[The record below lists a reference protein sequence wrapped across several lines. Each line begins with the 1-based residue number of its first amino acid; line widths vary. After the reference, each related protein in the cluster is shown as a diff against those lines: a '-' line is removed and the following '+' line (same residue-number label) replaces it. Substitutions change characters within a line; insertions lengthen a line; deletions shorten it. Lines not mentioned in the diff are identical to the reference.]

1 MKTYHSSYYNFYL
14 SENDKFLVFNSITGS
29 ISNITEKLFYSIK
42 DNSINTRDPG
52 FNFLLKCGYITTC
65 NSLEEER
72 SKAIQYYSDAINKRI
87 LQLTIIVTGQC
98 NLRCVY
104 CYEHFDKGK
113 MDLETQE
120 EIILYLEN
128 ALPNYESLYVTW
140 FGGEPLTALDIIES
154 LSAKIQ
160 GLCTTLGKNYTASIT
175 TNGVFLT
182 PKVHSI
188 LDRCNVKSYQ
198 ITLDGDKKTHD
209 KQRIT
214 PTGKGSYDRIYN
226 NLLAMKSST
235 FQHHITIRIN
245 IAHNN
250 VFNKDFQHFFNC
262 LYSDFGQDRRFNLHL
277 AAVSDLEG
285 TEGGSIDIC
294 DTGYL
299 FPYYIFAQNAGFGF
313 SHYKILFKPLHLVC
327 YAANPNAFV
336 IDSNGTIRK
345 CTVALYDVQ
354 NNLGYLK
361 DGKMVLNREKE
372 ILWNQNKSHE
382 NPVCASCEL
391 LPTCF
396 GKFCPLENIQK
407 KIVACPPMEK
417 NLAMYMKLFLGEGTE
432 NINYTRIK

>member
-42 DNSINTRDPG
+42 DNSITTRDPD

-128 ALPNYESLYVTW
+128 ALPTYESLYVTW

-235 FQHHITIRIN
+235 FQHHITILS
-245 IAHNN
+245 
-250 VFNKDFQHFFNC
+250 Q
-262 LYSDFGQDRRFNLHL
+262 
-277 AAVSDLEG
+277 
-285 TEGGSIDIC
+285 T
-294 DTGYL
+294 
-299 FPYYIFAQNAGFGF
+299 
-313 SHYKILFKPLHLVC
+313 
-327 YAANPNAFV
+327 
-336 IDSNGTIRK
+336 
-345 CTVALYDVQ
+345 
-354 NNLGYLK
+354 
-361 DGKMVLNREKE
+361 
-372 ILWNQNKSHE
+372 
-382 NPVCASCEL
+382 
-391 LPTCF
+391 
-396 GKFCPLENIQK
+396 
-407 KIVACPPMEK
+407 ACSVVK
-417 NLAMYMKLFLGEGTE
+417 
-432 NINYTRIK
+432 